1 MLFNQYRHHKFS
13 ILFILLLPLLLLADQ
28 SFAAT
33 QPQPDEK
40 PTLLI
45 VGDSLSAGYGLQQ
58 HEGWVN
64 LLQKRWA
71 DTSQPIHIVNA
82 AISGETSDGGLA
94 RLPRLLQQHQPSH
107 VLIEL
112 GGNDG
117 LQGHPVNKLKANLI
131 SMVEL
136 AKKAGAQVFLQ
147 DMQIPSNYGRRYT
160 TMFADTFDEV
170 AEEQNISLIPFFL
183 QNVALN
189 KDLMQKDGIHPNQ
202 QAQPLIADYM
212 DTKLKPLILN

>member
-1 MLFNQYRHHKFS
+1 MLFNQCRHHKFS
-13 ILFILLLPLLLLADQ
+13 FIFILLLPLLLLADQ

-71 DTSQPIHIVNA
+71 DTSQPIRIVNA

-136 AKKAGAQVFLQ
+136 AKQAGAQVFLQ

-189 KDLMQKDGIHPNQ
+189 KDLMQKDGIHPNR

>member
-1 MLFNQYRHHKFS
+1 MFFNQCRRHIFNV
-13 ILFILLLPLLLLADQ
+13 LFILLLPSLLLADQ
-28 SFAAT
+28 SVAAP

-40 PTLLI
+40 PVLLI

-58 HEGWVN
+58 HEGWVS
-64 LLQKRWA
+64 LLQQRWA
-71 DTSQPIHIVNA
+71 DASHPIQIVNA
-82 AISGETSDGGLA
+82 AISGETTDGGLA
-94 RLPRLLQQHQPSH
+94 RLPRLLEQHQPSH

-136 AKKAGAQVFLQ
+136 AKQAGAQVFLQ
-147 DMQIPSNYGRRYT
+147 DMQIPSNYGKRYT

-170 AEEQNISLIPFFL
+170 AREQDISLVPFFL
-183 QNVALN
+183 QDVALN

-202 QAQPLIADYM
+202 QAQPLIADFM
-212 DTKLKPLILN
+212 ETRLKPLILE